1 MDKVRVLLVEDS
13 RSLAATYRAQLETRG
28 FEVDHADTGRA
39 ALAIADR
46 IDFHLILLDLGL
58 PDLDGLELLRAWCSA
73 EKPAEIIVITANASI
88 AKAVQAVREGAYDY
102 LVKPITRDRLHTTI
116 DNALDR
122 NRLRSTVAASKER
135 PLSGSFCGFIGDS
148 KVMQEV
154 YRKIRSVAQS
164 KASIFI
170 TGDSG
175 TGKELCAEAIHR
187 SSPRAAG
194 PFVAIN
200 CGAIPK
206 DLMESEIFGHLKGSF
221 TGAISDRQG
230 AARLAHGGS
239 LFLDEI
245 CELDLGLQT
254 KLLRFLQTG
263 LIQRVGSTATEKVD
277 IRVLCATN
285 KSPAEEVRHGRFRED
300 LFYRLHVVPI
310 HLPAL
315 KERGDDI
322 LRLSRHFL
330 AQFARE
336 EAKSFRRFAPAA
348 EHALL
353 VHDWP
358 GNVRELQNAVREA
371 VVLHDGEVIEATML
385 SIPDSAPACQANGHD
400 GELALDVAGLRDL
413 AARGGAGLIGRELR
427 DIERQAIESTIAA
440 CGGSIPRAARVLGVS
455 PSTIYRKR
463 EIW

>member
-1 MDKVRVLLVEDS
+1 MLVEDS
-13 RSLAATYRAQLETRG
+13 PSLAAIYCAQLKTRG
-28 FEVDHADTGRA
+28 FSVDHAETGRA
-39 ALAIADR
+39 ARAMADR
-46 IDFHLILLDLGL
+46 TDYSLILLDLGL
-58 PDLDGLELLRAWCSA
+58 PDIDGQELLRAWNADAKPSA
-73 EKPAEIIVITANASI
+73 IIVITANASI
-88 AKAVQAVREGAYDY
+88 AKAVQAVREGACDY
-102 LVKPITRDRLHTTI
+102 LVKPVTRDRLLTTI

-122 NRLRSTVAASKER
+122 NRLRRSVATSKER
-135 PLSGSFCGFIGDS
+135 PQAGSFCGFIGDS
-148 KVMQEV
+148 EAMQEV

-164 KASIFI
+164 RASVFI
-170 TGDSG
+170 TGESG

-221 TGAISDRQG
+221 TGAISDREG

-245 CELDLGLQT
+245 CELDFGLQT
-254 KLLRFLQTG
+254 KLLRFLQSG

-285 KSPAEEVRHGRFRED
+285 RSPVEEVRHGRFRED

-322 LRLSRHFL
+322 VRLARHFL
-330 AQFARE
+330 TQFSRE
-336 EAKSFRRFAPAA
+336 EMKSFRRFSPAA
-348 EHALL
+348 EHAL
-353 VHDWP
+353 VAHDWP
-358 GNVRELQNAVREA
+358 GNVRELQNALREA
-371 VVLHDGEVIEATML
+371 VVLNDGEVIEASML
-385 SIPDSAPACQANGHD
+385 RVAGIAQSLRMNGEAH
-400 GELALDVAGLRDL
+400 GPRLDVAHLRTQ
-413 AARGGAGLIGRELR
+413 AARSEAAIVGRELR
-427 DIERQAIESTIAA
+427 DIERQAIEGTIAA
-440 CGGSIPRAARVLGVS
+440 CGGSIPRAAKLLGVS

-463 EIW
+463 ESW

>member
-1 MDKVRVLLVEDS
+1 VVKVRVLLVEDS
-13 RSLAATYRAQLETRG
+13 QSLAAIYRAQLETRG

-39 ALAIADR
+39 ARTRADR
-46 IDFHLILLDLGL
+46 TDYDVILLDLGL
-58 PDLDGLELLRAWCSA
+58 PDLDGLDLLRAWRGDA
-73 EKPAEIIVITANASI
+73 KPAGIIVITANASI

-102 LVKPITRDRLHTTI
+102 LVKPITRDRLLTTI
-116 DNALDR
+116 DNVLDR
-122 NRLRSTVAASKER
+122 NRLRQSVATSKER
-135 PLSGSFCGFIGDS
+135 PQAGTFCGFIGDS
-148 KVMQEV
+148 EAMQQV

-164 KASIFI
+164 RASIFI

-221 TGAISDRQG
+221 TGAISDREG
-230 AARLAHGGS
+230 AARLAHGGT

-263 LIQRVGSTATEKVD
+263 HIQRVGSTATEKVD

-285 KSPAEEVRHGRFRED
+285 RSPVEEVRQGRFRED

-315 KERGDDI
+315 SERGDDI

-330 AQFARE
+330 TQFSRE
-336 EAKSFRRFAPAA
+336 EAKSFRRFSGEA
-348 EHALL
+348 ERALMA
-353 VHDWP
+353 HDWP
-358 GNVRELQNAVREA
+358 GNVRELQNTVREA
-371 VVLHDGEVIEATML
+371 VVLNDGEVVEASML
-385 SIPDSAPACQANGHD
+385 RLPGVAPECPADAEAG
-400 GELALDVAGLRDL
+400 GPMLDVADLRTR
-413 AARGGAGLIGRELR
+413 AARGGPDLVGRELR
-427 DIERQAIESTIAA
+427 DIERQAIEGTIAA
-440 CGGSIPRAARVLGVS
+440 CGGSIPRAAKLLGVS

-463 EIW
+463 ESW